1 MANEY
6 PEDIVA
12 LLFIEKYPELREIIK
27 EFLETVPHI
36 KTVITFKNPEA
47 GSIPCY
53 VLPTNIYVNRI
64 VHKTLDRAYN
74 HSMPIVT
81 FKYYYTWFE
90 NNDYVFTELVVT
102 KPRPPDVKY
111 IAINKEDYEK
121 YLLYDAD

>member
-1 MANEY
+1 MADKY

-53 VLPTNIYVNRI
+53 VLPTNIYVNRFMR
-64 VHKTLDRAYN
+64 KTLGRSYKSN
-74 HSMPIVT
+74 MPTIT
-81 FKYYYTWFE
+81 FKYCYTWFE
-90 NNDYVFTELVVT
+90 NNDYGFTELGAPNV
-102 KPRPPDVKY
+102 RY

-121 YLLYDAD
+121 HLSYDTD

>member
-1 MANEY
+1 MADKY

-64 VHKTLDRAYN
+64 IRKTLYRAYKS
-74 HSMPIVT
+74 SMPIVT
-81 FKYYYTWFE
+81 FKYCYTWFE
-90 NNDYVFTELVVT
+90 NNDYGFIKLGAPNVA
-102 KPRPPDVKY
+102 Y
-111 IAINKEDYEK
+111 IAIHKEDYEK
-121 YLLYDAD
+121 YLLYDTD

>member
-1 MANEY
+1 MADKY

-12 LLFIEKYPELREIIK
+12 LLFIEKYPELCEIIK

-53 VLPTNIYVNRI
+53 VLPTNIYVDSFMR
-64 VHKTLDRAYN
+64 KTLHRAYK
-74 HSMPIVT
+74 SSLPYIC
-81 FKYYYTWFE
+81 FKYCYTWFE
-90 NNDYVFTELVVT
+90 NNDYGFTELGAPNV
-102 KPRPPDVKY
+102 RY

-121 YLLYDAD
+121 YLSYDTD